1 MGVEIKGLNSLRRK
15 LKATPKILEDAM
27 WDATFEITELIKQAT
42 ELRIASSVKFSSGEL
57 SGSYKNEV
65 VINAQGKIV
74 GRVWSD
80 KEQAMYREFGTGPVG
95 YESQKELPPEFTET
109 IFYTTAPWFI
119 PAEEAGVDLE
129 AIYGIPRITIQGEDF
144 FLTRG
149 QPARPVLY
157 PSLKEIVEQAPDI
170 YKEHVQK
177 RLKELK

>member
-1 MGVEIKGLNSLRRK
+1 MGIEIKGLDSLRRK

-42 ELRIASSVKFSSGEL
+42 ELRIASSVKHSSGEL
-57 SGSYKNEV
+57 LGSFKNEV

-95 YESQKELPPEFTET
+95 QESKKDLPEGVTPV
-109 IFYTTAPWFI
+109 YTTSAWFI
-119 PAEEAGVDLE
+119 PAEKTGVDLE
-129 AIYGIPRITIQGEDF
+129 AVYGIPRITIQGKDF

-149 QPARPVLY
+149 QPARPALY

>member
-1 MGVEIKGLNSLRRK
+1 MGVEIRGMDSLRRK

-42 ELRIASSVKFSSGEL
+42 ELRIASSVKYSSGEL
-57 SGSYKNEV
+57 LGSFKNEV

-80 KEQAMYREFGTGPVG
+80 KEQAMYREFGTGPIG
-95 YESQKELPPEFTET
+95 QASQKDLPEGVTPVYSTS
-109 IFYTTAPWFI
+109 AWFI
-119 PAEEAGVDLE
+119 PAEKTGVDLE
-129 AIYGIPRITIQGEDF
+129 AVYGIPRITIQGKDF

-149 QPARPVLY
+149 QPARPALY

-177 RLKELK
+177 RLEELK

>member
-1 MGVEIKGLNSLRRK
+1 MGVEIKGMDSLRRK

-80 KEQAMYREFGTGPVG
+80 KEQAVKCM
-95 YESQKELPPEFTET
+95 
-109 IFYTTAPWFI
+109 
-119 PAEEAGVDLE
+119 
-129 AIYGIPRITIQGEDF
+129 
-144 FLTRG
+144 
-149 QPARPVLY
+149 
-157 PSLKEIVEQAPDI
+157 PSF
-170 YKEHVQK
+170 
-177 RLKELK
+177 

>member
-1 MGVEIKGLNSLRRK
+1 MGVEIKGMESLRRK

-42 ELRIASSVKFSSGEL
+42 ELRIASSVKYGSGEL
-57 SGSYKNEV
+57 LGSFKNEV

-74 GRVWSD
+74 GHIWSD
-80 KEQAMYREFGTGPVG
+80 KEQAIYREFGTGPVG
-95 YESQKELPPEFTET
+95 QESKKDLPEGVTPVYSTS
-109 IFYTTAPWFI
+109 AWFI
-119 PAEEAGVDLE
+119 PAEKTGVDLE
-129 AIYGIPRITIQGEDF
+129 AIYGIPRITIQGKDF

-149 QPARPVLY
+149 QPARPALY

>member
-1 MGVEIKGLNSLRRK
+1 MKVEIKGLDSLRRK

-27 WDATFEITELIKQAT
+27 WDATFEITELIKQST
-42 ELRIASSVKFSSGEL
+42 ELRIASSVKYSSGEL
-57 SGSYKNEV
+57 LGSFKNEV

-95 YESQKELPPEFTET
+95 QESKKDLPEGVTPV
-109 IFYTTAPWFI
+109 YTTSAWFI
-119 PAEEAGVDLE
+119 PVEKTGVDLE
-129 AIYGIPRITIQGEDF
+129 AVYGIPRITIQGKDF

-149 QPARPVLY
+149 QPARPALY
-157 PSLKEIVEQAPDI
+157 PSLKEIVEQAPEI
-170 YKEHVQK
+170 YKEYVQK

>member
-1 MGVEIKGLNSLRRK
+1 MGVEIKGLDSLRRK

-42 ELRIASSVKFSSGEL
+42 ELRIASSVKYGSGEL

-74 GRVWSD
+74 GRIWSD
-80 KEQAMYREFGTGPVG
+80 KEQAMYREFGTGPIG
-95 YESQKELPPEFTET
+95 QASQKDLPEGITPVYSTS
-109 IFYTTAPWFI
+109 AWFI
-119 PAEEAGVDLE
+119 PVDEVEIDLE
-129 AIYGIPRITIQGEDF
+129 AIYGIPRITIQGKDF

-149 QPARPVLY
+149 QPARPALY

>member
-1 MGVEIKGLNSLRRK
+1 MGVEIKGLESLRRK
-15 LKATPKILEDAM
+15 VKAMPKVLDDAM
-27 WDATFEITELIKQAT
+27 WDATFELTELVQQAAV
-42 ELRIASSVKFSSGEL
+42 LRIQSSAKYGSGEL
-57 SGSYKNEV
+57 AGSIKYEV
-65 VINAQGKIV
+65 VVNAQGKIV

-95 YESQKELPPEFTET
+95 QENQKDLPEGVTPV
-109 IFYTTAPWFI
+109 YSTTAWFI
-119 PAEEAGVDLE
+119 PVDKVGVDLE
-129 AIYGIPRITIQGEDF
+129 AVYGIPRITIQGKDF

-149 QPARPVLY
+149 QPARPALY

>member
-1 MGVEIKGLNSLRRK
+1 MGVEIKGMDSLRRK

-42 ELRIASSVKFSSGEL
+42 ELRIASSVKYSSGEL
-57 SGSYKNEV
+57 LGSFKNEV

-74 GRVWSD
+74 GRIWSD

-95 YESQKELPPEFTET
+95 QASQKDLPEGITPVYSTS
-109 IFYTTAPWFI
+109 AWFI
-119 PAEEAGVDLE
+119 PVDEVEIDLE
-129 AIYGIPRITIQGEDF
+129 AIYGIPRITIQGKGF

-149 QPARPVLY
+149 QPARPALY

>member
-1 MGVEIKGLNSLRRK
+1 MGVEIKGLDSLRRK

-42 ELRIASSVKFSSGEL
+42 ELRIDSSVKYGSGEL

-74 GRVWSD
+74 ARIWSD

-95 YESQKELPPEFTET
+95 QASQKDLPEGITPVYSTS
-109 IFYTTAPWFI
+109 AWFI
-119 PAEEAGVDLE
+119 PVDEVEIDLE
-129 AIYGIPRITIQGEDF
+129 AIYGIPRITIQGKDF

-149 QPARPVLY
+149 QPARPALY

>member
-1 MGVEIKGLNSLRRK
+1 MGVEIKGMDSLRRK

-42 ELRIASSVKFSSGEL
+42 ELRIASSVKYSSGEL
-57 SGSYKNEV
+57 LGSFKNEV

-80 KEQAMYREFGTGPVG
+80 KEQAMYREFGTGPIG
-95 YESQKELPPEFTET
+95 QASQKDLPEGVTPVYSTS
-109 IFYTTAPWFI
+109 AWFI
-119 PAEEAGVDLE
+119 PAEKTGVDLE
-129 AIYGIPRITIQGEDF
+129 AVYGIPRISIQGKDF

-149 QPARPVLY
+149 QPARPALY

-170 YKEHVQK
+170 YKENVQK
-177 RLKELK
+177 RLEELK